1 MAAAAAAMARGA
13 SVAGGRFRGCLF
25 GALLGDCLGG
35 EFEARESV
43 EFAELLR
50 FVRSLDRSPSGG
62 KAAADERERPAGSAP
77 PPNAAAEQHA
87 SEGAAGG
94 VVCLQGLGGGGGCGL
109 SGSIKTGWGR
119 EREGS
124 PAWPGLAAKM
134 PLRSGPGRGAP
145 QMTALS
151 AGEMSGG
158 PACLPACEELLL
170 PRSGRGWAGRP
181 RSHWQRLSLHRLAE
195 RLVGGDAG
203 DGCTRDLTQPALY
216 KRRKLHSTESGHWPA
231 WVGMGYAD
239 VSFTSP
245 ST

>member
-94 VVCLQGLGGGGGCGL
+94 VVCLQGWGGGGGMWPVRVHKNGV
-109 SGSIKTGWGR
+109 GEG
-119 EREGS
+119 EREK
-124 PAWPGLAAKM
+124 AARPGLAAKM

-158 PACLPACEELLL
+158 PACLPARLRRTAS
-170 PRSGRGWAGRP
+170 PQVGSGLGWP
-181 RSHWQRLSLHRLAE
+181 PPLTLA
-195 RLVGGDAG
+195 A
-203 DGCTRDLTQPALY
+203 A
-216 KRRKLHSTESGHWPA
+216 
-231 WVGMGYAD
+231 
-239 VSFTSP
+239 FTSP
-245 ST
+245 SG